1 MPIVPSEIIRQTL
14 HTRFSLISKVFTAT
28 KTFSQAE
35 AHFKSRSP
43 LYICQQKRTMKAY
56 LQVIGGVSK
65 ERAPTVIL
73 HYDSQRYLFNCGEGT
88 QRLCVENK
96 LKLAKMKNIFL
107 SRINWDCVG
116 GLPGRFS
123 VYTSVALWLEN

>member
-1 MPIVPSEIIRQTL
+1 
-14 HTRFSLISKVFTAT
+14 
-28 KTFSQAE
+28 
-35 AHFKSRSP
+35 
-43 LYICQQKRTMKAY
+43 MKAY
-56 LQVIGGVSK
+56 LQVVGGVSK

-73 HYDSQRYLFNCGEGT
+73 HYDSQRYMFNCGEGT

-116 GLPGRFS
+116 GLPGRLLYPS
-123 VYTSVALWLEN
+123 VKHKDMQTQYILGMLLTMADGGIKNISIHGPKNLTHFMVSTRHFVYR